1 MQNQM
6 ELDGLPSTV
15 IPPPAVTLTARN
27 QHRKL
32 TKNVKWTNRRVCSR
46 NLKKSMNTV
55 GYRVLGPTQLPILS
69 GTENAQWLLV
79 WATGKAT
86 ATDWGGGMSVAAPR
100 SLLSVSVGNGRPL
113 LCHQS
118 VPISCHFRD
127 CKELSV
133 TGHVIYV
140 NSALATGQTFTFAI
154 YYVSRL
160 LQANRETFDGYQMP
174 LQTVGSSV

>member
-1 MQNQM
+1 M

-100 SLLSVSVGNGRPL
+100 SLLSVSVSTDGRCCAIS
-113 LCHQS
+113 LCQS
-118 VPISCHFRD
+118 AVTSEIAKSCR
-127 CKELSV
+127 SQV
-133 TGHVIYV
+133 T
-140 NSALATGQTFTFAI
+140 
-154 YYVSRL
+154 
-160 LQANRETFDGYQMP
+160 
-174 LQTVGSSV
+174 